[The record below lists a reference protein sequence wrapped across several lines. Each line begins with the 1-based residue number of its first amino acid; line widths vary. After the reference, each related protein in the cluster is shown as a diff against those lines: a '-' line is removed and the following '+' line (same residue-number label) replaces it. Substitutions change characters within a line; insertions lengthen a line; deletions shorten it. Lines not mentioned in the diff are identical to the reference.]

1 MTSVPC
7 RDYFLHTCC
16 CQLCGCA
23 MPGEGL
29 YQVLETVESGLLATD
44 DDADDNGDASE
55 QKPAAAAAA
64 ESGMCDNN
72 TLQGVV

>member
-1 MTSVPC
+1 
-7 RDYFLHTCC
+7 
-16 CQLCGCA
+16 